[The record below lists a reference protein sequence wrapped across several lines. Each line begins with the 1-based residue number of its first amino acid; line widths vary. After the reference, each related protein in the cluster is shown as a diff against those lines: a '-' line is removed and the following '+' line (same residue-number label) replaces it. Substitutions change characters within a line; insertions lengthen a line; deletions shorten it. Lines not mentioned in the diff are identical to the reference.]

1 MRIRENDQM
10 LIRCCDT
17 GEEKK
22 LLDAASELGLS
33 VDTGTSGMES
43 RKRAYY
49 LNTFVYLLDPEAK
62 TLGYIGQRSIFGA
75 MAACETRS
83 FSVDEALNIIRN
95 GMAPGESAAPVFH
108 IPHDGWKFPEE
119 LMASVCVPRD
129 TFQFYHEKMRDRYAA
144 LLIPPCYRTRV
155 QSVEFEIS
163 RLLCDVER
171 LEDPREPMKKYGMGI
186 CYENAFDG
194 TRINSITEEEKNEA
208 MEYYKEHHRRMNRI
222 CDEYRRFLL
231 FDLHSYSDDI
241 IPPDLLTPGH
251 NTPDLCIG
259 TDPAL
264 TPPWLAESVRKHFEE
279 AGFSTA
285 FNYPYGG
292 CYIPE
297 DILTGRSSSAC
308 MPVMIEFN
316 RRVYIKGKGVPD
328 EEKVLAIRRVI
339 RDIAAECAVRQ

>member
-1 MRIRENDQM
+1 MKENKTRI
-10 LIRCCDT
+10 
-17 GEEKK
+17 
-22 LLDAASELGLS
+22 
-33 VDTGTSGMES
+33 S
-43 RKRAYY
+43 R
-49 LNTFVYLLDPEAK
+49 F
-62 TLGYIGQRSIFGA
+62 
-75 MAACETRS
+75 
-83 FSVDEALNIIRN
+83 
-95 GMAPGESAAPVFH
+95 PVFH
-108 IPHDGWKFPEE
+108 VPHDGWKFPEE
-119 LMASVCVPRD
+119 LMNSVCVPDAVFRA
-129 TFQFYHEKMRDRYAA
+129 YHEQMRDKYVTR
-144 LLIPPCYRTRV
+144 LIPSAYCRGNMLCSFDV
-155 QSVEFEIS
+155 S

-171 LEDPREPMKKYGMGI
+171 EK
-186 CYENAFDG
+186 AFDG
-194 TRINSITEEEKNEA
+194 TRIKSITEKEKKEV
-208 MEYYKEHHRRMNRI
+208 MKYCEEHHRRMNRI

-241 IPPDLLTPGH
+241 ILLDLLTPGH
-251 NTPDLCIG
+251 KTPDLCIG

-292 CYIPE
+292 CYVPE

-339 RDIAAECAVRQ
+339 RDIAAECAVR